1 MVGIKV
7 VSFPYFCFLCVFLL
21 SPSNSPSI
29 HNGQGLQPWVK
40 YLVGE
45 FVFIFVCVFIYFFLI
60 IKFFH
65 LFLC

>member
-7 VSFPYFCFLCVFLL
+7 VSSPYFCLLCVFLL
-21 SPSNSPSI
+21 SPSDSPSI

-45 FVFIFVCVFIYFFLI
+45 LVFIFVYVYIYFIL
-60 IKFFH
+60 
-65 LFLC
+65 